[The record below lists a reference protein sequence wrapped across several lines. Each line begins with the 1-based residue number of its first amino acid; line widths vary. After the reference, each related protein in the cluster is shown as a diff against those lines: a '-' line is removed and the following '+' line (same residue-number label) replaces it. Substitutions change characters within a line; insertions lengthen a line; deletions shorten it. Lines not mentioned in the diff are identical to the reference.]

1 MRATLIDANGRTFE
15 IEDFDLSRPLAE
27 QRPDLADLVTPAT
40 LFYTN
45 EPAPVAA
52 VWKTSTTGEIRCVRV
67 APSSW
72 PALEDVVMAR
82 DPEPRRLFAPDP
94 SPYRWPA
101 ADRPGARKRRRG
113 R

>member
-1 MRATLIDANGRTFE
+1 MRATLIDANGRIYE
-15 IEDFDLSRPLAE
+15 IENFDLSRPLAE
-27 QRPDLADLVTPAT
+27 QRPDLADVAMPAT
-40 LFYTN
+40 LVYTT

-52 VWKTSTTGEIRCVRV
+52 VWKTSTTGEIRGLRA

-72 PALEDVVMAR
+72 PALDDIVA
-82 DPEPRRLFAPDP
+82 PSKAISPSIFAPNP